1 MSANVPPTS
10 QPDGIDVAYPQGP
23 GYDWRQWRGKITFGM
38 CKVTDG
44 LTITD
49 PTFVSNWNA
58 I

>member
-1 MSANVPPTS
+1 MSANVPPAS